1 MISSKSKQIFSSH
14 LDPFCNMQKPPPLK
28 SSSFSLQD
36 ARLLVL
42 PYQTSALCL
51 KTVHGRKEGKY
62 QAKHKLKAALSKL
75 LERRNTEMMEFP
87 SHLFKKKKVPLKR
100 AWSCDKF
107 HSQAQN
113 SGLAG
118 YTVHRLLALTHKI
131 SLSKQKLKMLSKVIS
146 NCND

>member
-1 MISSKSKQIFSSH
+1 MGQRKGNIR
-14 LDPFCNMQKPPPLK
+14 QKL
-28 SSSFSLQD
+28 
-36 ARLLVL
+36 
-42 PYQTSALCL
+42 
-51 KTVHGRKEGKY
+51 
-62 QAKHKLKAALSKL
+62 KLKAAFNNLF
-75 LERRNTEMMEFP
+75 ERRNTEMMEFP
-87 SHLFKKKKVPLKR
+87 SHLLKQKTPLKS

-146 NCND
+146 NCDD